1 MFRRRRLQLGKTQPR
16 VPASPLAQHLS
27 KSEKE
32 NLLRSYMPSL
42 NPYGQIYQEYQRAIT
57 TTEQI
62 ILRSMGF
69 TVYWI
74 PHSHPHSFLLYF
86 CKVLEMQK
94 AEAVQL
100 FQKSIKINNN
110 KNIPEQKIM

>member
-1 MFRRRRLQLGKTQPR
+1 
-16 VPASPLAQHLS
+16 
-27 KSEKE
+27 
-32 NLLRSYMPSL
+32 MPSL

-110 KNIPEQKIM
+110 KNIPQQKM